1 MLEIFYGF
9 VSRLEITKLRIYLD
23 EKDDTIKQKD
33 DTIRQRDDVIR
44 QRDDTIR
51 QKDDTIRQKD
61 KLLEEICNSKHLK
74 KLTITL
80 A

>member
-33 DTIRQRDDVIR
+33 DTIRQRDD
-44 QRDDTIR
+44 TIR